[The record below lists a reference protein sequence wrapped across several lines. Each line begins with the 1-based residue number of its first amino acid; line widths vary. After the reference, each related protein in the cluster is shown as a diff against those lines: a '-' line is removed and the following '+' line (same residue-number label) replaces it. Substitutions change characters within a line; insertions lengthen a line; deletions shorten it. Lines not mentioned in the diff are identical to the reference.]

1 MSETHATTSLRVR
14 PSTIGR
20 AVRNLALAGAVALSA
35 AACSDDDDKS
45 AQERYCEAGA
55 SLESSV
61 NALSNVDVIAEGA
74 NGVETA
80 VDGVKDDVNE
90 LRDSA
95 TDAAADEVDA
105 LNDALGDLGDA
116 LGAAGD
122 DLTSDNATHVCR
134 RDRRRADSCE
144 RRVRNAQRLVSTE
157 VTWPPSPSHR
167 ILLAESAEAALIQST
182 TDHHI
187 DNGRY
192 EETHH
197 DGRWGAEPRQASA
210 TNTSRRPREHR
221 ISGPVRAAQDPV
233 AWSAPSTRRW
243 PVGLARD
250 LSGGAR
256 SDVPFPS
263 GSPAYWSPRIS
274 STFPGVRAGDVVVDE
289 HSSIPKRGSPL
300 C

>member
-1 MSETHATTSLRVR
+1 MNETHATTSLRVR

-35 AACSDDDDKS
+35 AACSDDDDDKS

-74 NGVETA
+74 NGVDTA

-105 LNDALGDLGDA
+105 LNDALSDLGDA

-122 DLTSDNATHVCR
+122 DLTSDNAT
-134 RDRRRADSCE
+134 
-144 RRVRNAQRLVSTE
+144 
-157 VTWPPSPSHR
+157 
-167 ILLAESAEAALIQST
+167 
-182 TDHHI
+182 
-187 DNGRY
+187 
-192 EETHH
+192 
-197 DGRWGAEPRQASA
+197 
-210 TNTSRRPREHR
+210 
-221 ISGPVRAAQDPV
+221 
-233 AWSAPSTRRW
+233 
-243 PVGLARD
+243 
-250 LSGGAR
+250 
-256 SDVPFPS
+256 
-263 GSPAYWSPRIS
+263 
-274 STFPGVRAGDVVVDE
+274 DVVDAIGAVQTAANGVYATLSD
-289 HSSIPKRGSPL
+289 